1 MPDGNLQITVMV
13 VSLKSGYIIKVQMV
27 YASYFCEDAGFQ
39 EKEVDISSR
48 TRYLAYVGEKTPT
61 FKHW

>member
-1 MPDGNLQITVMV
+1 MV